1 MTTPLVSLQAPKDVD
16 LDYIDRELREIWQTY
31 SGVGDG
37 LTATRAST
45 FSFLIYEPEATQPL
59 LALLGFYTGPVDGIG
74 GPRTTSAIK
83 AAQKSYGLEVT
94 GLSSPKLL
102 TKLRAE
108 FEIKQ
113 AKGKID
119 LADLASVKQYSPDI
133 EGAGI
138 ADAIASINPCR
149 IITLCPTTGKD
160 EGVKAQVSAYC
171 PVNKRSAN
179 SLICCEYITVTGVSS
194 AFERVGGVI
203 SELMIPEL
211 PKFMWW
217 KAGIDEDYPLFQRL
231 LSECDRL
238 IVDSSTFVRPEEELL
253 KIGKLLDKDIPLIDL
268 NWARLSAWK
277 ELTAEAFDPPER
289 RSAIWEVD
297 QVTIDYEK
305 GNPSQALMY
314 LGWLASRLN
323 WQPVEYSY
331 EAGDYNIT
339 TVKLINPEGKEI
351 QAELAGVPIADW
363 GEVLGD
369 LISLKLTSTNL
380 DADCCTVLCSETT
393 GCMRMEAGGG
403 AQSCR
408 IQQVTSLADQSTETI
423 LSQQLQRW
431 GKDVLYQESMVIT
444 TQILEL
450 WLTYHLSST

>member
-1 MTTPLVSLQAPKDVD
+1 MKTTPLVSLQAPKDVD
-16 LDYIDRELREIWQTY
+16 LEYIDRELREIWQTY

-37 LTATRAST
+37 LAATRAST
-45 FSFLIYEPEATQPL
+45 FSFLVYEPEATQPL
-59 LALLGFYTGPVDGIG
+59 LASLGFYTGPVDGIG

-83 AAQKSYGLEVT
+83 AAQKAYKLEVT
-94 GLSSPKLL
+94 GISTPELL
-102 TKLRAE
+102 TRLKAE
-108 FEIKQ
+108 FDVKQ

-119 LADLASVKQYSPDI
+119 LAELANLRQYSPDI
-133 EGAGI
+133 EGAGM

-149 IITLCPTTGKD
+149 IITLCPTTGED

-179 SLICCEYITVTGVSS
+179 SLICCEYITITGVSS
-194 AFERVGGVI
+194 AFERVGGVL
-203 SELMIPEL
+203 SELMIPDL
-211 PKFMWW
+211 PKFIWW

-231 LSECDRL
+231 VAECDRL
-238 IVDSSTFVRPEEELL
+238 IVDSSIFSQPEEELF
-253 KIGKLLDKDIPLIDL
+253 KIGKLLEQDLPLIDL
-268 NWARLSAWK
+268 NWARISPWQ

-289 RSAIWEVD
+289 RNSILEVD

-331 EAGDYNIT
+331 EEGDYNIT
-339 TVKLINPEGKEI
+339 TVKLINLEGKDI
-351 QAELAGVPIADW
+351 KVELAGVPIADW

-380 DADCCTVLCSETT
+380 NADCCTVLCSETT

-403 AQSCR
+403 GQSCR
-408 IQQVTSLADQSTETI
+408 IQQVTSLADQSTETL

-444 TQILEL
+444 TQILKL
-450 WLTYHLSST
+450 VKN

>member
-1 MTTPLVSLQAPKDVD
+1 M
-16 LDYIDRELREIWQTY
+16 
-31 SGVGDG
+31 
-37 LTATRAST
+37 
-45 FSFLIYEPEATQPL
+45 
-59 LALLGFYTGPVDGIG
+59 
-74 GPRTTSAIK
+74 
-83 AAQKSYGLEVT
+83 
-94 GLSSPKLL
+94 
-102 TKLRAE
+102 
-108 FEIKQ
+108 
-113 AKGKID
+113 
-119 LADLASVKQYSPDI
+119 
-133 EGAGI
+133 

-149 IITLCPTTGKD
+149 IITLCPTTGED

-179 SLICCEYITVTGVSS
+179 SLICCEYITITGVSS
-194 AFERVGGVI
+194 AFERVGGVL
-203 SELMIPEL
+203 SELMIPDL
-211 PKFMWW
+211 PKFIWW

-231 LSECDRL
+231 VAECDRL
-238 IVDSSTFVRPEEELL
+238 IVDSSIFSQPEEELF
-253 KIGKLLDKDIPLIDL
+253 KIGKLLEQDLPLIDL
-268 NWARLSAWK
+268 NWARISPWQ

-289 RSAIWEVD
+289 RNSILEVD

-331 EAGDYNIT
+331 EEGDYNIT
-339 TVKLINPEGKEI
+339 TVKLINLEGKDI
-351 QAELAGVPIADW
+351 KVELAGVPIADW

-380 DADCCTVLCSETT
+380 NADCCTVLCSETT

-403 AQSCR
+403 GQSCR
-408 IQQVTSLADQSTETI
+408 IQQVTSLADQSTETL

-444 TQILEL
+444 TQILKL
-450 WLTYHLSST
+450 VKN